1 MNFTEKNLQEVLV
14 QRRSLQE
21 DSRDSWIAAVGRQVG
36 IDDIVTVSQFNM
48 LSILWNIFICGYIYL
63 LLLIFV

>member
-36 IDDIVTVSQFNM
+36 IADIVTVSRYNM
-48 LSILWNIFICGYIYL
+48 
-63 LLLIFV
+63 